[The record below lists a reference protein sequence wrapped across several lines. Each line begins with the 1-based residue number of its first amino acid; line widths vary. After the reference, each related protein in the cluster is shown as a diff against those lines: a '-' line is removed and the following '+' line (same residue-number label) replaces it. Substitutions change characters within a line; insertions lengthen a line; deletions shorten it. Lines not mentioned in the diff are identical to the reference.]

1 MIHCY
6 ATNTGTMTPF
16 AQTTGRGNAYLVGL
30 GPNDPKDAG
39 KAEVR
44 VNEDCAHYVLQLQ
57 YSTPELHLVKTNV
70 PSG

>member
-1 MIHCY
+1 M
-6 ATNTGTMTPF
+6 
-16 AQTTGRGNAYLVGL
+16 AYLVGL

-39 KAEVR
+39 KAEVG